1 MVFLNNI
8 FNKFTNI
15 ILLDKKKERLR
26 LACEYLCPNAN
37 MDVVMFF

>member
-1 MVFLNNI
+1 MVFLDNI
-8 FNKFTNI
+8 FKKFTNI

-26 LACEYLCPNAN
+26 SVFGYLCPNAN